1 MHRVVK
7 RRRKLTLAEKK
18 NRVKQ
23 KKRSAL
29 KRAGMVDV
37 EMTDN

>member
-1 MHRVVK
+1 MVK
-7 RRRKLTLAEKK
+7 RKRKLALAEKK

-29 KRAGMVDV
+29 KRAGIDV